1 MRQFCTPNIDQP
13 AQHSHNL
20 CHSQQLQKSLQ
31 VKVAVSICQT
41 AQYEKSWGIIL
52 HSSIFIQHPTA
63 MARGQTISPFFTAHS
78 QVIPIHTTS
87 SQSLPGYF
95 HEGTAFFSAD
105 HTELDATDFFFSFFI
120 YRSFLLARARDH
132 FTRPTDRGER
142 LSAGELE

>member
-41 AQYEKSWGIIL
+41 AQYEKSRGITL

-63 MARGQTISPFFTAHS
+63 VAGAQIILPFFTAHS
-78 QVIPIHTTS
+78 QVILIHTTT
-87 SQSLPGYF
+87 SQSSPGYF
-95 HEGTAFFSAD
+95 H
-105 HTELDATDFFFSFFI
+105 
-120 YRSFLLARARDH
+120 
-132 FTRPTDRGER
+132 
-142 LSAGELE
+142 